1 MATREWVKAA
11 IKGLA
16 GKNSEEVSR
25 TVIDAM
31 DTIRERIDFAIS
43 ALERS
48 WYCPSADVLQDVMNQ
63 ASPLQDE
70 KDWPVLAGAVAAG
83 CQYLLSL
90 DQKSFPHGQ
99 GWRNVVFW
107 HPDTFLT
114 AFFQADA
121 EAYVDVRLDLAD
133 IAQPLPLFPR

>member
-1 MATREWVKAA
+1 
-11 IKGLA
+11 
-16 GKNSEEVSR
+16 
-25 TVIDAM
+25 
-31 DTIRERIDFAIS
+31 
-43 ALERS
+43 
-48 WYCPSADVLQDVMNQ
+48 MNQ

-70 KDWPVLAGAVAAG
+70 KDWPVLAGAVATG

-133 IAQPLPLFPR
+133 IAEPLPLFPG